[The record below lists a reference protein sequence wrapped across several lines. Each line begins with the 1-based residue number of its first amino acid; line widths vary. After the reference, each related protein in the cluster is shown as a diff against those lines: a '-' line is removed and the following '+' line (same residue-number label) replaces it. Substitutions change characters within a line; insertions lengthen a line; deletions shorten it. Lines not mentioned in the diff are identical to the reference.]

1 MVSYPRTTFA
11 NYFLSMEFIEVELK
25 VGDKVTLL
33 ETSTTAEVVAVDKE
47 NGFVCVSFT
56 GLYKY
61 KKWVKRSKLKL
72 KF

>member
-1 MVSYPRTTFA
+1 
-11 NYFLSMEFIEVELK
+11 MEFIEVELK

-33 ETSTTAEVVAVDKE
+33 ETSTVAEVIAVDKE
-47 NGFVCVSFT
+47 NGFVCISFR
-56 GLYKY
+56 GIYDY